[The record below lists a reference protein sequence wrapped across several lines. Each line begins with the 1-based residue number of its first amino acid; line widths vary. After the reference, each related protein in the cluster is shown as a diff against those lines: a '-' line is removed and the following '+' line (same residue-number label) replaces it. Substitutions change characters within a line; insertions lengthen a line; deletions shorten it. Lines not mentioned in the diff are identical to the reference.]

1 VRRHFV
7 LLGAL
12 LALLS
17 GSAWATDVSLVGV
30 VGGQAVVSVNGSP
43 PHVMAAGSSFNG
55 VQVLSVT
62 PDHAIF
68 MIDGKRESIA
78 LGQFYGGTADSG
90 KETATLIADGSG
102 AFIGQGSI
110 NGRSVRFMADTG
122 ATWVVMTSEDADRF
136 GLAWRRTPTAMAH
149 TANGD
154 VEFHLVKIPT
164 IKVGTIVLNDVDAAV
179 QEHGLNL
186 TTLLGQS
193 FLNRTDMTRSGDTMI
208 LTKRF

>member
-1 VRRHFV
+1 MRRHFV

-12 LALLS
+12 LALS
-17 GSAWATDVSLVGV
+17 SARAVATDVSLVGV
-30 VGGQAVVSVNGSP
+30 VGSQAVVSVNNSP
-43 PHVMAAGSSFNG
+43 PHVMAAGSTFNG
-55 VQVLSVT
+55 VQVVSVS
-62 PDHAIF
+62 PDHAVF

-78 LGQFYGGTADSG
+78 LGQFYGGSADG
-90 KETATLIADGSG
+90 GRETATLTADGTG

-122 ATWVVMTSEDADRF
+122 ATLVVMSAEDADRV
-136 GLAWRRTPTAMAH
+136 GLAWRRAPTAMAH

-164 IKVGTIVLNDVDAAV
+164 IKVGTIVLNDIDAAV
-179 QEHGLNL
+179 QERGLNL

-193 FLNRTDMTRSGDTMI
+193 FLNRTDMNRSGDTMT
-208 LTKRF
+208 LTRRF

>member
-1 VRRHFV
+1 M
-7 LLGAL
+7 LLGAVM
-12 LALLS
+12 ALMS
-17 GSAWATDVSLVGV
+17 GSALATDVSLVGV
-30 VGGQAVVSVNGSP
+30 VGSQAVVSVNGSP

-55 VQVLSVT
+55 VQVVSVS
-62 PDHAIF
+62 PDRAVF

-78 LGQFYGGTADSG
+78 LGQFYGGTADGG
-90 KETATLIADGSG
+90 KETATLIADGTG

-122 ATWVVMTSEDADRF
+122 ASLVVMSGEDADRV
-136 GLAWRRTPTAMAH
+136 GLGWRSAPVGMAH

-154 VEFHLVKIPT
+154 VQFHLVKIPT
-164 IKVGTIVLNDVDAAV
+164 IKVGTIVLNNVDGAV
-179 QEHGLNL
+179 QEKGLNL

-193 FLNRTDMTRSGDTMI
+193 FLNRTDMTRSGDTMV

>member
-1 VRRHFV
+1 LRRHFV
-7 LLGAL
+7 LLSAL
-12 LALLS
+12 LALIS
-17 GSAWATDVSLVGV
+17 GSALATDVSLVGV
-30 VGGQAVVSVNGSP
+30 VGSQAVVSVNGSP
-43 PHVMAAGSSFNG
+43 PHVMAPGSTFNG
-55 VQVLSVT
+55 VQVVSVS
-62 PDHAIF
+62 PGSAVF

-78 LGQFYGGTADSG
+78 LGQFYGGTADGG
-90 KETATLIADGSG
+90 KETATLIADGTG

-122 ATWVVMTSEDADRF
+122 ATMVVMSSEDADRV
-136 GLAWRRTPTAMAH
+136 GLQWRTAPLGMAH

-154 VEFHLVKIPT
+154 VQFHLVKIPT
-164 IKVGTIVLNDVDAAV
+164 IKVGTIVLNNVDGAV

-193 FLNRTDMTRSGDTMI
+193 FLNRTDMSRSGDTMV